1 MHKNLCSFEID
12 QKYAISP
19 IMRRAVSPLRD
30 TWEYFA
36 LNPDILKGLMTSH
49 VYFSQLNGQRSHF
62 MMAIGK
68 GQKNS

>member
-1 MHKNLCSFEID
+1 
-12 QKYAISP
+12 
-19 IMRRAVSPLRD
+19 MRRAVSLLRD